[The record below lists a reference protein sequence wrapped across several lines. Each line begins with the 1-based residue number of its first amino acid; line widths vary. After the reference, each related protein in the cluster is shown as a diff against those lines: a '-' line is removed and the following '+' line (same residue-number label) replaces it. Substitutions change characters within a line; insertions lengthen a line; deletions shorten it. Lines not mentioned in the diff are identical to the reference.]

1 MKVSQINKLYRG
13 LTPDEQAVLAFEAL
27 SRLDTDDI
35 ENIVS
40 SVPREQYRC
49 LHNDYQTKSIGL
61 QNLVRLY
68 GISYWKNRTLLM
80 TALHATDD
88 VGGYAQLAIRFASNI
103 ASMNSALIKVCQ
115 LVKADS
121 DAVKIQADCLGEPT
135 FDEYATADLVAQH
148 IELLT
153 LAVMTYRKIMI

>member
-13 LTPDEQAVLAFEAL
+13 LTPDELAVLAFEAL

-40 SVPREQYRC
+40 NVPREQYRC
-49 LHNDYQTKSIGL
+49 VHNDYQTKAIGL
-61 QNLVRLY
+61 QNLARLY
-68 GISYWKNRTLLM
+68 GISYWKNRTLMM

-88 VGGYAQLAIRFASNI
+88 VDGYAQLAIRFASNI
-103 ASMNSALIKVCQ
+103 ASMNSALIRVCALFKV
-115 LVKADS
+115 DT

-135 FDEYATADLVAQH
+135 FDEYATTELVGQH
-148 IELLT
+148 LELLT
-153 LAVMTYRKIMI
+153 LAVMTYKKSS